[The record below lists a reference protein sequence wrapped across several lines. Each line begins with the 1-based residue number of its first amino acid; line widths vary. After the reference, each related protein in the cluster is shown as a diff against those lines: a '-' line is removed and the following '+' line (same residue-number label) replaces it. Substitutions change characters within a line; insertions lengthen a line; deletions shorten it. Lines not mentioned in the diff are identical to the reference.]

1 MKMFPISLQLNYM
14 YVQVLSQIDSLFDE
28 GPFITCLLVINELF
42 ITEQYN
48 EQQTFS

>member
-1 MKMFPISLQLNYM
+1 MKMFPISLQLN
-14 YVQVLSQIDSLFDE
+14 YVQVLSQIDSLFD
-28 GPFITCLLVINELF
+28 GGRFITCLLVINELF